1 MGAFEEINIAVAQV
15 ATNYGREYVK
25 NIKNALVQSDKL
37 ASGALYKSIN
47 YNVTIEDTG
56 VHLQL
61 IYNDYLQWINIGR
74 KPGTLPPVDKILE
87 WVQERGID
95 TRNGA
100 TVRRMSALGR
110 FAKASF
116 KFNGRGSNGRYRSV
130 LQDQTSMAWRIA
142 MGIKQKGIKPTPIL
156 DKAAEKLYSPMQISA
171 TEAAVAVAH
180 RYLDDFLANALQ
192 AAGVQVITTY

>member
-1 MGAFEEINIAVAQV
+1 MSAFEEINIAVAKV
-15 ATNYGREYVK
+15 ATSYGVEYVK
-25 NIKNALVQSDKL
+25 EIKSALVFYEKL

-56 VHLQL
+56 VHFQL
-61 IYNDYLQWINIGR
+61 IYNSYLDWINMGR
-74 KPGTLPPVDKILE
+74 KPGTLPPVSKILE

-100 TVRRMSALGR
+100 TVRRMSSLGR

-116 KFNGRGSNGRYRSV
+116 KFHGRDAAGRYRSI
-130 LQDQTSMAWRIA
+130 LQDQTSMAWRVA
-142 MGIKQKGIKPTPIL
+142 MGIKKKGIKATPIL
-156 DKAAEKLYSPMQISA
+156 DNAAKKLYGPMQIAA
-171 TEAAVAVAH
+171 TDAAVLVAH